1 MNCVACGTEMATLGP
16 KCAAELTDIDL
27 TRIRALAD
35 ALHTI
40 SEGLKAATEA
50 LDRIL
55 NAPAPFVPA
64 TPPDRG

>member
-16 KCAAELTDIDL
+16 KCAAELTLDDPEEL
-27 TRIRALAD
+27 ARMRALAD
-35 ALHTI
+35 ALHTV

-55 NAPAPFVPA
+55 NAPAGTEA
-64 TPPDRG
+64 